1 MPSFE
6 EWYTAI
12 KKSIEDEQRATE
24 SQKENALK
32 TLEKSMPFIKAIDNK
47 ADELGLSKEES
58 YILGYLLEHSQAKE
72 EKLSAYDFTIIQL
85 TSMMFVH
92 EHKTEIQDLFDIAK
106 RKAFID
112 SLTDADFES
121 IKIDPTEN
129 RVILLKQAEE
139 PSIDDIL
146 EIIGFGNAVHLYS
159 EKAQGGTQRK
169 KDAYR
174 TKAKAGD
181 VYKKIP
187 QNLAVTTLP
196 NYQHSISLYQ
206 NGNAYL
212 QPLSSTDGLKFQ
224 DGKMYFAGE
233 RMRPVSEVELQNMK
247 TKEGIENIDLALLRV
262 FYSIVLSAFEDSG
275 YKTLKPIISMY
286 VPNLAEHLGM
296 KRNLDKQ
303 RIAQVISKT
312 QQFHNIVGVLHGTR
326 NGKPTQSLFPVLNFE
341 GYNEKTNTIAF
352 SSPYMNHVIE
362 TVYNIAI
369 RRDKKG
375 APRLKSN
382 GEPMRL
388 VSHSYLVKS
397 EISKERNKA
406 AVENVIIITTLIEQ
420 AGENVPRIKASTIIE
435 RNPQLQ
441 QRLENSSN
449 KRQLL
454 RNVFTKTWELLR
466 TKTRLKEVYKNIQLP
481 DPKDPANIPTVTTLE
496 STVFSFPHDGKRQE
510 K

>member
-169 KDAYR
+169 KGTNR
-174 TKAKAGD
+174 TRAKAGD
-181 VYKKIP
+181 IYKKIP
-187 QNLAVTTLP
+187 QNLAIPTLRE
-196 NYQHSISLYQ
+196 YQHGLSLYQ
-206 NGNAYL
+206 DGKAYL
-212 QPLSSTDGLKFQ
+212 QPLTSTDGLKFQ
-224 DGKMYFAGE
+224 NGLMYFSGE
-233 RMRPVSEVELQNMK
+233 QMRRVSEVELQNMK

-262 FYSIVLSAFEDSG
+262 FYSIILYDF
-275 YKTLKPIISMY
+275 
-286 VPNLAEHLGM
+286 
-296 KRNLDKQ
+296 
-303 RIAQVISKT
+303 
-312 QQFHNIVGVLHGTR
+312 
-326 NGKPTQSLFPVLNFE
+326 
-341 GYNEKTNTIAF
+341 
-352 SSPYMNHVIE
+352 
-362 TVYNIAI
+362 
-369 RRDKKG
+369 
-375 APRLKSN
+375 
-382 GEPMRL
+382 
-388 VSHSYLVKS
+388 
-397 EISKERNKA
+397 
-406 AVENVIIITTLIEQ
+406 
-420 AGENVPRIKASTIIE
+420 
-435 RNPQLQ
+435 
-441 QRLENSSN
+441 
-449 KRQLL
+449 
-454 RNVFTKTWELLR
+454 
-466 TKTRLKEVYKNIQLP
+466 
-481 DPKDPANIPTVTTLE
+481 
-496 STVFSFPHDGKRQE
+496 
-510 K
+510 